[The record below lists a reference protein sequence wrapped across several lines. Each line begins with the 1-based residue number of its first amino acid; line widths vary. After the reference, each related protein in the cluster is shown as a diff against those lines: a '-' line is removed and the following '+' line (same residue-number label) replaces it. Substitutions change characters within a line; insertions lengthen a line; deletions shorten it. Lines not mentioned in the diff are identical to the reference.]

1 MHTDIISVWYSER
14 YFGPNLT
21 KMRFQIKPHIF
32 FLFCYYGIQWNFN
45 SKSAVFTIFGGIRNW
60 KLKVDFIETKGIQ
73 LRRRPSASSSV
84 ETLGFNETTFS
95 FNFWTPKKSWNRRL
109 TVKVSLNTVIKK
121 LKKYVRFYL
130 KSRFSH
136 VWPKIPFWIPKLKRY
151 LYLLSTW

>member
-21 KMRFQIKPHIF
+21 KRRFQIKPHIF

-45 SKSAVFTIFGGIRNW
+45 SKSAVFTIFGGIRNR

-95 FNFWTPKKSWNRRL
+95 FNFWTPKNRETADLLLKFHWNR
-109 TVKVSLNTVIKK
+109 KK
-121 LKKYVRFYL
+121 KKKKGGF
-130 KSRFSH
+130 
-136 VWPKIPFWIPKLKRY
+136 PFKPILENW
-151 LYLLSTW
+151 WFHG